1 MTSLVTAI
9 LWILD
14 SWDLIVP
21 VGTQY
26 VGEYETGIPA
36 TLYTLT
42 DEGHALVE
50 NY

>member
-1 MTSLVTAI
+1 VTSLVTAI

-14 SWDLIVP
+14 SWDLITP

-26 VGEYETGIPA
+26 VGKYEIGIPA
-36 TLYTLT
+36 AVYTLT
-42 DEGHALVE
+42 DEGQALVE